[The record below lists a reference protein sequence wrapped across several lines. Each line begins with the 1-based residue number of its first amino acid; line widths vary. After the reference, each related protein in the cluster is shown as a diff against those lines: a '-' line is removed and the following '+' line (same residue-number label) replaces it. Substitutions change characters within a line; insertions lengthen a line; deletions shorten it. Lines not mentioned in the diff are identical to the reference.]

1 MIQRVFFRPSFR
13 RNKLLG
19 RVFFCDSNKVFS
31 NSSNLTRKSR
41 VFLRQSPG
49 RRVFCNARVFC
60 DGVPRRGFFA
70 MVQRVFFATVQWFFL
85 RQFRRVKKR
94 SGWYSVHRTGSGAT
108 LSVVAVV

>member
-19 RVFFCDSNKVFS
+19 RVFFCDSNRVFS

-41 VFLRQSPG
+41 VFFATVSREKGFLQREGFLRRCP
-49 RRVFCNARVFC
+49 ATRVFC
-60 DGVPRRGFFA
+60 DGSTG
-70 MVQRVFFATVQWFFL
+70 FFATVQWFFL